1 MKILTASLAFMGM
14 LAGILCVTGQGAQL
28 LQPPPG
34 GAANRQEARGLTVD
48 DCLRLALQQNYDV
61 LLSRQVVVQADADVA
76 RARSAARPFLGT
88 ETTYSRLDRA
98 LSFPLGPEE
107 FTFMYADLWKSG
119 VVFRQP
125 LYTGGRLSAV
135 YHASQYSRNARAE
148 QARSVEHEIAF
159 QVTRAYRA
167 AQVTAEF
174 QRVAAEAIG
183 LLEAH
188 EHDAAILVRE
198 GANPE
203 IDLLRTR
210 TELANARKDLN
221 AADNAVDMA
230 LSGLKNLVGMSLEEP
245 VILTE
250 PFDHPPHAPEDLAAL
265 TQRALSQRGEL
276 SALRSGIEAA
286 RQVVKAAKAE
296 YLPTVGAG
304 GRYEYMK
311 GDIRDLTGG
320 LHWTLGVSVEMPL
333 WNWGETRA
341 KVKKAESEAEQAAIQ
356 LRKTED
362 AIRLEVRQAALDL
375 EKAQKDIDAVTAAL
389 MTAEESF
396 RLARAS
402 YRAGEGTNTEVLDA
416 RMALSRVRAN
426 HAQALFDY
434 DVALAA
440 LRRATAEPTR

>member
-1 MKILTASLAFMGM
+1 M
-14 LAGILCVTGQGAQL
+14 
-28 LQPPPG
+28 
-34 GAANRQEARGLTVD
+34 TVD
-48 DCLRLALQQNYDV
+48 DCLRLALQQNHDV
-61 LLSRQVVVQADADVA
+61 LLSRQAIVQADADVA
-76 RARSAARPFLGT
+76 RTRSATRPFLGT
-88 ETTYSRLDRA
+88 ETTYSRLDKA
-98 LSFPLGPEE
+98 LSFPIGPEP
-107 FTFMYADLWKSG
+107 FTFMYQDLWKSG
-119 VVFRQP
+119 MVVRQP
-125 LYTGGRLSAV
+125 LYTGGRLSAA
-135 YHASQYSRNARAE
+135 YRASQHSRSARAE
-148 QARSVEHEIAF
+148 QARSVEHEIGF

-174 QRVAAEAIG
+174 QKVAAEAVS
-183 LLEAH
+183 LLETH
-188 EHDAAILVRE
+188 EHDVAILVRE

-221 AADNAVDMA
+221 AANNTADLA
-230 LSGLKNLVGMSLEEP
+230 LSGLKNLVGISLEEP

-250 PFDHPPHAPEDLAAL
+250 TFDRPSGAPEDLAAL
-265 TQRALSQRGEL
+265 TQRALSQRAEL
-276 SALRSGIEAA
+276 SALRSGLEAA
-286 RQVVKAAKAE
+286 RQAVRAARGE
-296 YLPTVGAG
+296 YLPTVAAG

-320 LHWTLGVSVEMPL
+320 LHWTLGVNVEMPL

-362 AIRLEVRQAALDL
+362 AIRLEVRQAFLDL
-375 EKAQKDIDAVTAAL
+375 ERAQKDIEAARAAL
-389 MTAEESF
+389 TTAEESF

-416 RMALSRVRAN
+416 STALSRARAN

-440 LRRATAEPTR
+440 SRRATGEPTR